1 MKSLPLLLSILFPFS
16 LIAKSDSNAFP
27 SKNDLLTLATTL
39 RVDVENIQFL
49 ERVIFNSVNAEKRNS
64 FDGYRGYVAAMDDEL
79 YMILHTRLKARR
91 QDILVIPCDRV
102 EGISYNNHQVQFKF
116 NRQVL
121 VVRFEE
127 LDSVKKAGE
136 RHPIFA
142 RLLLDGGVSN
152 WHPPRFYDLQGY
164 KKALWV
170 FLQQNH
176 RSSILIQNQ
185 IVVDDSLPPMTTA
198 FITMQISGTL
208 QGGPGVI
215 NLLSTFHE
223 KATATSRFFDTILS
237 DCKRRS

>member
-1 MKSLPLLLSILFPFS
+1 M
-16 LIAKSDSNAFP
+16 
-27 SKNDLLTLATTL
+27 ATTL

-64 FDGYRGYVAAMDDEL
+64 FDGYRGYVAAMDDDL

-164 KKALWV
+164 KKALLGVPSTKPSV
-170 FLQQNH
+170 FYSNTKSDRRRRQFAAYDYSFYNH
-176 RSSILIQNQ
+176 ANQWDPASWSRSY
-185 IVVDDSLPPMTTA
+185 
-198 FITMQISGTL
+198 
-208 QGGPGVI
+208 
-215 NLLSTFHE
+215 
-223 KATATSRFFDTILS
+223 
-237 DCKRRS
+237 